1 MRSPSKSAAL
11 SDRLTKIINHIISC
25 DGHGVID
32 GVEFDLRQE
41 ELDPE
46 QWSRLCV
53 LQDVFYLPNENDDG
67 VLYNQ
72 HALWFPWFGQFNAKA
87 LRDRVSKLKPK
98 TVERLIKDIVAEK
111 DPSPS
116 DENPIDRL
124 ITFLTPT
131 YFVESG
137 DRISIYAVAD
147 AIVGGDHLHEHD
159 RLVKNASL
167 QIIKPNGT
175 IIKIEP
181 SYRIFGNHT
190 VVNPDEESSD
200 TFGSILFRIVK
211 YHNLK
216 QPSQLKTFKRYESE
230 VSTASAIAY
239 FLYDLTEDAWYDSD
253 NKSAPSDEEL
263 EDAELDLS
271 IVNEATLLGYLWA
284 KIEFEDNLKPLADIA
299 KQRKIDNKRGG
310 EKSGEIRRKNA
321 EQGWVKIGK
330 IMAIKIRDKQPELS
344 QDDLAFEVGV
354 LWTSDI
360 EPPGTARIKLLIGE
374 MEKSGELPKRAAKPK
389 AKRKQVRL

>member
-11 SDRLTKIINHIISC
+11 SDRLTEIVNHIIISD

-53 LQDVFYLPNENDDG
+53 LQDVFYLPNENVDG

-72 HALWFPWFGQFNAKA
+72 HALWFPWFGHFDAKA

-98 TVERLIKDIVAEK
+98 AVERLIKEIVAEK

-116 DENPIDRL
+116 DQNPIDRL

-137 DRISIYAVAD
+137 DRISIYTVAD

-181 SYRIFGNHT
+181 SYRIFGHHT
-190 VVNPDEESSD
+190 VVNPDEASSHP
-200 TFGSILFRIVK
+200 FGSILSRIVK

-216 QPSQLKTFKRYESE
+216 EPSQVNPPPPKGGGFRLRLKAGSIGPRGRL
-230 VSTASAIAY
+230 AY
-239 FLYDLTEDAWYDSD
+239 T
-253 NKSAPSDEEL
+253 
-263 EDAELDLS
+263 
-271 IVNEATLLGYLWA
+271 T
-284 KIEFEDNLKPLADIA
+284 
-299 KQRKIDNKRGG
+299 
-310 EKSGEIRRKNA
+310 
-321 EQGWVKIGK
+321 VK
-330 IMAIKIRDKQPELS
+330 
-344 QDDLAFEVGV
+344 
-354 LWTSDI
+354 
-360 EPPGTARIKLLIGE
+360 
-374 MEKSGELPKRAAKPK
+374 
-389 AKRKQVRL
+389 